1 MKLLVVTLLLA
12 ISYAQTEAQV
22 AGIHPENVD
31 AEFCV
36 YIDEATCKTD
46 YYIRMCPI
54 HCGGSKTTTTTTT
67 TTKTASNVVEYFVY
81 KSSGCEG
88 EYFRERE
95 DGSTFNWG
103 GDLLGIE
110 NCKAECDPEPKCAG
124 FTHRHSDDKCSF
136 LKQGPF
142 IINPAEVGGVDC
154 YEKSTELIYE
164 GCYINSGDNLIDSHL
179 QSGWTT
185 MKIDR
190 CRHESKGGFFG
201 LEPGFYTHNQ
211 PDHAQCLKMESLPS
225 MDKTSDDE
233 CEAKTD
239 TFGRRLGAPG
249 RLAVYRSSLAPADV
263 DECTKQLDN
272 CDENA
277 QCTNTDGGF
286 TCECNAGFSGDGVTC
301 TDINE
306 CEGGNNCGVNARCTN
321 TDGGFTCECNAG
333 FTGDGVTCT
342 DINECEGGNNCDV
355 NAECSNTDGGFTC
368 ACKEGFSG
376 DGAAC
381 TEVPASK
388 VACDIEFTGETTH
401 DEHSETFV
409 FTADHTSYVFDTC
422 GTNWDTMLAI
432 LDSNGD
438 QTHFNDDHESD
449 CITGDNQYASH
460 LKAQLTVGE
469 QYSLKINGYCATC
482 YGSFTINVVCPDSS
496 NKITYTNK
504 PGSNQKCEK
513 TGNDEHWVN
522 SRRAC
527 ENEAKDNNAPYYSFN
542 QRSKKC
548 FYSTTCS
555 NVVSSR
561 RWEIYGS
568 DQSRETATTATP
580 TTTTTSDSPTH
591 YWTIIGSPDY
601 SNHRSGRKRPE
612 CLPISSQFSETSN
625 KWGNKLGVACC
636 DDSGTGSRPDCLSGV
651 TFNQANAKC
660 QSEGL
665 RLCTRNEIEEG
676 KARGTGCNFDAYLQ
690 WTSTPC
696 DVAQYTELK
705 SKIEKA
711 AAAFQALG
719 NTQNYAVTMLAM
731 IGALTMMYQGVK
743 GVHKMVFAT
752 GEFQK
757 INEDEMEC

>member
-1 MKLLVVTLLLA
+1 MKMFIVTLLFA
-12 ISYAQTEAQV
+12 ISYAQTDVLEYV
-22 AGIHPENVD
+22 
-31 AEFCV
+31 V
-36 YIDEATCKTD
+36 YQKSSCQGKSIDEL
-46 YYIRMCPI
+46 
-54 HCGGSKTTTTTTT
+54 S
-67 TTKTASNVVEYFVY
+67 
-81 KSSGCEG
+81 
-88 EYFRERE
+88 
-95 DGSTFNWG
+95 DGSIDPDYFFG
-103 GDLLGIE
+103 GNLYGIE
-110 NCKAECDPEPKCAG
+110 NCKAVCDPEPKCAG

-136 LKQGPF
+136 LKEGPF
-142 IINPAEVGGVDC
+142 IINPDQLGGGDC

-179 QSGWTT
+179 HSAWHT
-185 MKIDR
+185 MAIDR
-190 CRHESKGGFFG
+190 CRHEAKGGFFG
-201 LEPGFYTHNQ
+201 LEPGSIHMK
-211 PDHAQCLKMESLPS
+211 PDEAQCLKMESLPS

-233 CEAKTD
+233 CEAKID

-263 DECTKQLDN
+263 DECIKKLDN
-272 CDENA
+272 CDGNA

-306 CEGGNNCGVNARCTN
+306 CEGGNNC
-321 TDGGFTCECNAG
+321 
-333 FTGDGVTCT
+333 
-342 DINECEGGNNCDV
+342 DV
-355 NAECSNTDGGFTC
+355 NAECSNTNGGFTC

-376 DGAAC
+376 DGATC

-449 CITGDNQYASH
+449 CTTGDNQYASH

-504 PGSNQKCEK
+504 PGSNKKCEK

-601 SNHRSGRKRPE
+601 LNHRSGRKRPE
-612 CLPISSQFSETSN
+612 CLPISAQFSETSN

-651 TFNQANAKC
+651 TFDQANAKC

-696 DVAQYTELK
+696 DVAQNTEMK

-711 AAAFQALG
+711 AAAFEALG
-719 NTQNYAVTMLAM
+719 NTQNYAITMLAM